1 MQYKYLRIPVS
12 RYMEVKVYRKL
23 ITVAAILLVLT
34 VFILCIVILLINKNI
49 KRKRRED
56 IFINRGQGLRKNQL
70 IQMYHFLCR
79 FPLTKRYLNRLSR
92 RYEILCPGERRE
104 IARKSMIFALG
115 IWSISVILFLIIFL
129 RKPSLFNA
137 CITILLIWVTNSEI
151 TYDSVRRGELRILKQ
166 LDMFLSD
173 VRHFYYMY
181 QSVDEAILDS
191 IELAGKEMK
200 IHANKIYEVLISE
213 NLSEEVNK
221 YNDTSHN
228 NYLKMFL
235 AQCVSAIDYGD
246 KAINRESLFLTNI
259 KNLKIDINVEIM
271 KRNKI
276 RFLFLGI
283 NSIIIMP
290 VLFLDIIRKW
300 AVSNIPELHNFYYGR
315 IGIILIIL
323 IFVWTII
330 LYIMTGYLR
339 ENQPILQ
346 KDYSFLEKLSNI
358 KIIKIALENYNNKRY
373 GKMELLRT
381 ELKKMGE
388 NITPK
393 QLMAERILYAAAA
406 AVFGVILFISLHSV
420 NRHNILYNT
429 NNMNQL
435 TAMADEKQIAEM
447 KKTVTDYV
455 KEFCN
460 KGNITIKEV
469 TEKLKGKYLFSNNN
483 RMITSVT
490 REIMKRVN
498 KYQKE
503 YLKWYEVLMILFISY
518 LAYCFPYYMIVFRKN
533 IMKMNMNDEVIQ
545 FQSIILMLMYI
556 DRITVSKILEFMEA
570 FAVIFKA
577 SIRTCLDDY
586 DSGDIEALNA
596 LREKEEFIP
605 FKRLVDD
612 FLISDKIGLEQAFD
626 EIAVDRA
633 NSTEQRKQ
641 ENEIHITNKGT
652 LAKYIGYFHLV
663 LVIIIYLAI
672 PFIAESLRQFQQ
684 YNIGINNLS

>member
-1 MQYKYLRIPVS
+1 M
-12 RYMEVKVYRKL
+12 YRNFIAVLIISLL
-23 ITVAAILLVLT
+23 ITVFL
-34 VFILCIVILLINKNI
+34 LCIIIMIIDKSI
-49 KRKRRED
+49 KKKRREA
-56 IFINRGQGLRKNQL
+56 IFINRGQGFRKNKL
-70 IQMYHFLCR
+70 IQMFHFFSR
-79 FPLTKRYLNRLSR
+79 FPLTKGYLNRLSR
-92 RYEILCPGERRE
+92 RYEILIPGEKRE
-104 IARKSMIFALG
+104 IAMKSMIFALS
-115 IWSISVILFLIIFL
+115 IWSICATLFFLIFL

-137 CITILLIWVTNSEI
+137 CITILLVWVANSEI
-151 TYDSVRRGELRILKQ
+151 TYGSVRRSELRILKQ

-200 IHANKIYEVLISE
+200 IHANKIYEVLTSE
-213 NLSEEVNK
+213 NLSEEVIK

-228 NYLKMFL
+228 NFLKMFL

-246 KAINRESLFLTNI
+246 KTINQESLFLTNI
-259 KNLKIDINVEIM
+259 KNLKIDINVEII
-271 KRNKI
+271 KLNRIK
-276 RFLFLGI
+276 FLFLGI

-300 AVSNIPELHNFYYGR
+300 AVSNIPELYNFYYGR

-323 IFVWTII
+323 FFICTII

-346 KDYSFLEKLSNI
+346 KDYSYLEELSNI
-358 KIIKIALENYNNKRY
+358 KIIKTALDNYNKKNY
-373 GKMELLRT
+373 GKMEQLRT

-393 QLMAERILYAAAA
+393 QLMVKRILYAAAA
-406 AVFGVILFISLHSV
+406 AVIGVILFISLHAV

-429 NNMNQL
+429 DNMSQL
-435 TAMADEKQIAEM
+435 TAMADEKQIAVM

-455 KEFCN
+455 KEFSN
-460 KGNITIKEV
+460 KGNV
-469 TEKLKGKYLFSNNN
+469 TMRKVEEKLKGKYLFQNNN
-483 RMITSVT
+483 RMIISVT
-490 REIMKRVN
+490 REIMKRIN

-503 YLKWYEVLMILFISY
+503 YLKWYEVLIILFISY

-577 SIRTCLDDY
+577 SIRTCLNDY

-596 LREKEEFIP
+596 LKDKETFIP

-626 EIAVDRA
+626 EVAVDRA
-633 NSTEQRKQ
+633 NITEQRKQ

>member
-1 MQYKYLRIPVS
+1 MIIDKS
-12 RYMEVKVYRKL
+12 
-23 ITVAAILLVLT
+23 
-34 VFILCIVILLINKNI
+34 I
-49 KRKRRED
+49 KKKRREA
-56 IFINRGQGLRKNQL
+56 IFINRGQGFRKNKL
-70 IQMYHFLCR
+70 IQMFHFFSR
-79 FPLTKRYLNRLSR
+79 FPLTKGYLNRLSR
-92 RYEILCPGERRE
+92 RYEILIPGEKRE
-104 IARKSMIFALG
+104 IAMKSMIFALS
-115 IWSISVILFLIIFL
+115 IWSICATLFFLIFL

-137 CITILLIWVTNSEI
+137 CITILLVWVANSEI
-151 TYDSVRRGELRILKQ
+151 TYGSVRRSELRILKQ

-200 IHANKIYEVLISE
+200 IHANKIYEVLTSE
-213 NLSEEVNK
+213 NLSEEVIK

-228 NYLKMFL
+228 NFLKMFL

-246 KAINRESLFLTNI
+246 KTINQESLFLTNI
-259 KNLKIDINVEIM
+259 KNLKIDINVEII
-271 KRNKI
+271 KLNRIK
-276 RFLFLGI
+276 FLFLGI

-300 AVSNIPELHNFYYGR
+300 AVSNIPELYNFYYGR

-323 IFVWTII
+323 FFICTII

-346 KDYSFLEKLSNI
+346 KDYSYLEELSNI
-358 KIIKIALENYNNKRY
+358 KIIKTALDNYNKKNY
-373 GKMELLRT
+373 GKMEQLRT

-393 QLMAERILYAAAA
+393 QLMVKRILYAAAA
-406 AVFGVILFISLHSV
+406 AVIGVILFISLHAV

-429 NNMNQL
+429 DNMSQL
-435 TAMADEKQIAEM
+435 TAMADEKQIAVM

-455 KEFCN
+455 KEFSN
-460 KGNITIKEV
+460 KGNV
-469 TEKLKGKYLFSNNN
+469 TMRKVEEKLKGKYLFQNNN
-483 RMITSVT
+483 RMIISVT
-490 REIMKRVN
+490 REIMKRIN

-503 YLKWYEVLMILFISY
+503 YLKWYEVLIILFISY

-577 SIRTCLDDY
+577 SIRTCLNDY

-596 LREKEEFIP
+596 LKDKETFIP

-626 EIAVDRA
+626 EVAVDRA
-633 NSTEQRKQ
+633 NITEQRKQ